1 MARIETYIQDVSI
14 HPQDKVIGTDYN
26 NNNAT
31 KNFSVSELTTYI
43 SDVIGPHPDNYV
55 SNVVL
60 NGTALEFTGVGTG
73 FAGHVDLSSLVQSQ
87 TDGVIPNVV
96 FDANTNELN
105 FQGTGGGFNGI
116 ISLASLAETLTA
128 LQLSNNILRYS
139 DEDGIATNI
148 DLTPYAANDIDYVS
162 NAALVGTE
170 IQFTAIG
177 NAFGGAV
184 DLAPI
189 ISQAADNYVSNV
201 TLQGVALDF
210 TGVNNGYSGA
220 VDLSRFTYDLTSSAQ
235 GANVGLKLTDGTGAV
250 DKVLLVAGSNITLT
264 DNGSN
269 EITIS
274 STGGSGGSNDGYI
287 NDVNNTADPHILDF
301 TGVGSAFNGSVNLPE
316 YILQQATGGG
326 GGVGFGLFESLS
338 GNTIDTVLLV
348 PGAGIGINSTTGAGG
363 QFYYEISST
372 ANAAKYYTLHSAQGG
387 TGVEGFALMDV
398 TDANNPIEVRTAY
411 FTGSGSTS
419 VSQSLGANSELIYT
433 IDTPVAPSYGS
444 YLSLDTQTNTLN
456 HDNTGLTT
464 GTSAASPAA
473 GGSFTVIDTVTTNA
487 TGHVT
492 ALNTK
497 TVTLP
502 ADEDTTYT
510 YGSGQNGNDVDLRLA
525 GSNGVSTNVKLVA
538 GTNITLNDNG
548 ANEVTIDGAASNA
561 YALLQA
567 TGGGGGT
574 GFSLIETNSNTTVD
588 TVLLVPGA
596 NIGINTTTGANGE
609 FYYEINN
616 TAPTLSFGT
625 YLTET
630 NGTVDHDATTRTN
643 TTSTAAPAHGATF
656 TVVDGVTTN
665 ATGHVTGTNLK
676 TVTMPAAADESCVF
690 GNELSQALS
699 GYTQNVLTT
708 WEYIQDPNNAI
719 GLQNQNSVARNYHVT
734 WTLSFETNSSGHRHW
749 DTRLVAVDQT
759 NTITAVLVEYNDSV
773 SMQSDAS
780 HTSTY
785 SYGVEALDPNYRIM
799 VMITGDPTVTV
810 TKATFS
816 AVDAACFV
824 PNYNTPIN

>member
-43 SDVIGPHPDNYV
+43 SDIIGPHPDNYV

-60 NGTALEFTGVGTG
+60 NGTALEFTGVGNG
-73 FAGHVDLSSLVQSQ
+73 FAGHVDLSSLSGA
-87 TDGVIPNVV
+87 DGFISNIV

-105 FQGTGGGFNGI
+105 FQGTGGGFNGL
-116 ISLASLAETLTA
+116 ISLASLAETLTT
-128 LQLSNNILRYS
+128 LQLSNNTLTYS
-139 DEDGIATNI
+139 DEGGNTTNI
-148 DLTPYAANDIDYVS
+148 DLTPYAAIDYVS

-170 IQFTAIG
+170 IQFTATG
-177 NAFGGAV
+177 NAFGGVV

-189 ISQAADNYVSNV
+189 VSQAANNYVS
-201 TLQGVALDF
+201 GVQLIGTDLDF
-210 TGVNNGYSGA
+210 SGVGSGFGGL
-220 VDLSRFTYDLTSSAQ
+220 VPLDSLVNTYDLASSAQ
-235 GANVGLKLTDGTGAV
+235 GANVGITLTDGNGV
-250 DKVLLVAGSNITLT
+250 IDKVLLVAGSNITLT

-274 STGGSGGSNDGYI
+274 STGGGGGGSADGYI
-287 NDVNNTADPHILDF
+287 NDVNNTANSYILDF
-301 TGVGSAFNGSVNLPE
+301 TGIGSAFTGSVNLPKDYVYDVALNGTTLDFSGYGDGFTGAIDLSTAITAGSKD

-326 GGVGFGLFESLS
+326 GGVGFGLFETTS
-338 GNTIDTVLLV
+338 NTTVDTVLLV

-372 ANAAKYYTLHSAQGG
+372 ANPAKYYTLQSAASAAGL
-387 TGVEGFALMDV
+387 EGFTLADV
-398 TDANNPIEVRTAY
+398 TDPNNPSTVRTV
-411 FTGSGSTS
+411 FFEGTGDVNIT
-419 VSQSLGANSELIYT
+419 QSLGANSELIYT
-433 IDTPVAPSYGS
+433 IDAPIAPTYGS

-502 ADEDTTYT
+502 ADVDTTYT
-510 YGSGQNGNDVDLRLA
+510 YGSGQNGNDVDLRLS

-538 GTNITLNDNG
+538 GTNITLTDNG
-548 ANEVTIDGAASNA
+548 ADEVTIDGAAS
-561 YALLQA
+561 Y
-567 TGGGGGT
+567 T
-574 GFSLIETNSNTTVD
+574 
-588 TVLLVPGA
+588 
-596 NIGINTTTGANGE
+596 
-609 FYYEINN
+609 
-616 TAPTLSFGT
+616 FGT

-630 NGTVDHDATTRTN
+630 NGTVNHDDTTRIN

-665 ATGHVTGTNLK
+665 VQGHVTGTNLK

-699 GYTQNVLTT
+699 GYTQNVVST

-719 GLQNQNSVARNYHVT
+719 GLTNTNSLARNYHVT

-759 NTITAVLVEYNDSV
+759 NTITAVLVEYRDSV

-785 SYGVEALDPNYRIM
+785 SYGVETLDPNYRIM
-799 VMITGDPTVTV
+799 VMITGDPTITV

-816 AVDAACFV
+816 AVDSACFI
-824 PNYNTPIN
+824 PTYNTPIN

>member
-43 SDVIGPHPDNYV
+43 SDIIGPHPDNYV

-60 NGTALEFTGVGTG
+60 NGTALEFTAVGTG
-73 FAGHVDLSSLVQSQ
+73 FAGHVDLSSLSGA
-87 TDGVIPNVV
+87 DGFISNIV

-116 ISLASLAETLTA
+116 ISLASLAETLTT
-128 LQLSNNILRYS
+128 LQLSNNTLTYT
-139 DEDGIATNI
+139 DEAGAATNI

-170 IQFTAIG
+170 IQFTAAG

-189 ISQAADNYVSNV
+189 ISQAADNYVS
-201 TLQGVALDF
+201 GVQLIGTDLDF
-210 TGVNNGYSGA
+210 TGVGNGFGGLVPLDSL
-220 VDLSRFTYDLTSSAQ
+220 VDTYDLASSAQ
-235 GANVGLKLTDGTGAV
+235 GANVGITLTDGNGVV

-274 STGGSGGSNDGYI
+274 STGGSGGSNDGYV
-287 NDVNNTADPHILDF
+287 NDVNNTTNSYILDF
-301 TGVGSAFNGSVNLPE
+301 TGIGSAFTGSVNLPKDYVYDVALNGTDLDFSGYGDGFTGTIDLSSLSSKE
-316 YILQQATGGG
+316 YILQQAVGGG
-326 GGVGFGLFESLS
+326 GGSGFSLVETTS
-338 GNTIDTVLLV
+338 SVQGTTVDTVLLV
-348 PGAGIGINSTTGAGG
+348 PGSYMSINATTGATGT
-363 QFYYEISST
+363 FYYEINNI
-372 ANAAKYYTLHSAQGG
+372 APPAKYYGLHSASSAAGAQ
-387 TGVEGFALMDV
+387 GFALVDV
-398 TDANNPIEVRTAY
+398 TDANNPIIERTAL
-411 FTGSGSTS
+411 FEGTGSTS
-419 VSQSLGANSELIYT
+419 ITQSLGSNSELIYT
-433 IDTPVAPSYGS
+433 IDTPVAPSYGT

-464 GTSAASPAA
+464 GTSAVSPAA
-473 GGSFTVIDTVTTNA
+473 GGTFTVIDTVTTNA

-510 YGSGQNGNDVDLRLA
+510 YGSSQSGLDVDLRLA
-525 GSNGVSTNVKLVA
+525 GSNGVSNNVKLVA

-548 ANEVTIDGAASNA
+548 ANEVTIDGAAS
-561 YALLQA
+561 Y
-567 TGGGGGT
+567 T
-574 GFSLIETNSNTTVD
+574 
-588 TVLLVPGA
+588 
-596 NIGINTTTGANGE
+596 
-609 FYYEINN
+609 
-616 TAPTLSFGT
+616 FGT

-719 GLQNQNSVARNYHVT
+719 GLENGNSLARNYHVT

-773 SMQSDAS
+773 SMQSDAV

-785 SYGVEALDPNYRIM
+785 SYGVESLDPNYRIM
-799 VMITGDPTVTV
+799 VMITGDPTVTL

-816 AVDAACFV
+816 AVDSACFV
-824 PNYNTPIN
+824 PTYNTSIV